1 MLLHRSFPQ
10 WKNSSCKKQSIFDW
24 FFLFFRFIATSL
36 QQYFLQKHL
45 LIKFSLLIT
54 FSPLIKSL
62 IRITILFEQS
72 FQTSI

>member
-24 FFLFFRFIATSL
+24 FFLFFRFIASSL
-36 QQYFLQKHL
+36 QQHFLQKHL
-45 LIKFSLLIT
+45 LINISLLII
-54 FSPLIKSL
+54 FSHLIKCL
-62 IRITILFEQS
+62 IRITILFELS